1 MSDPAL
7 LPRLIRLAGPVAIAR
22 LGIMGMG
29 VADTIIVGQLAPREL
44 SHLALG
50 WAPTGLFL
58 VGAIGLLVSVQ
69 VLGARAIGEGRA
81 AHAGAVLRRGLII
94 AWIAGGVSAALI
106 ALSAT
111 PALLALG
118 IKPDLAAAAGK
129 VAMVLGLSIP
139 LHLTFIAAS
148 FFMEA
153 ISRPNAGA
161 VVMWLGN
168 AVNIALNLVLVSAYG
183 AVGSAWATV
192 GARVFLVAGLLGWI
206 FLKLRDSG
214 FGVAQPAPSSAP
226 GFGAMLAVGA
236 AAAISQVAEAGAF
249 GGMTVIAG
257 RIGEDAV
264 ASYQIVLN
272 LLAVVFMIALG
283 FAAATQVLVSESIG
297 ADQKAQA
304 TRAGWLGLGVNTLAM
319 FAAAVLILLFAQP
332 IGRAFSADP
341 ALVAAVAALMP
352 IAALVLA
359 PDGGQVVAA
368 AALRGRGDNWFPTA
382 SHVFA
387 YVIVMPPLAF
397 LLGEM
402 QGRGVA
408 GLMEAIFIAS
418 CISVGV
424 LVARFAWLTRRAQG
438 GFAQPRET

>member
-1 MSDPAL
+1 MFDFAL
-7 LPRLIRLAGPVAIAR
+7 LTRLVRLAGPVAIAR

-29 VADTIIVGQLAPREL
+29 VADTIIVGQLAPKEL

-50 WAPTGLFL
+50 WAPTGVFL
-58 VGAIGLLVSVQ
+58 VGAIGLLVGVQ
-69 VLGARAIGEGRA
+69 VLGARAIGEGNPEN
-81 AHAGAVLRRGLII
+81 AGAVLRRGLII
-94 AWIAGGVSAALI
+94 AWIAGGLSAVLI
-106 ALSAT
+106 AVGAT
-111 PALLALG
+111 PALIAMG
-118 IKPDLAAAAGK
+118 IAPDLAGAAGK
-129 VAMVLGLSIP
+129 VATVLGLSIP
-139 LHLTFIAAS
+139 LHLTFVASS

-168 AVNIALNLVLVSAYG
+168 AVNIGLNILLVIEFG

-206 FLKLRDSG
+206 FFTLRKSG
-214 FGVAQPAPSSAP
+214 YGVEKPAPSAAP
-226 GFGAMLAVGA
+226 GFTAMLAVGA
-236 AAAISQVAEAGAF
+236 AAAVSQVAEAGAF
-249 GGMTVIAG
+249 SGMTVIAG

-283 FAAATQVLVSESIG
+283 VAAATQVLVSESIG
-297 ADQKAQA
+297 ADKPATA
-304 TRAGWLGLGVNTLAM
+304 TRAGWLGLSVNTFAM
-319 FAAAVLILLFAQP
+319 LIAAVLILLFAQP
-332 IGRAFSADP
+332 IGRAYSADP
-341 ALVAAVAALMP
+341 ALVAAVVALMP

-397 LLGEM
+397 YLGEM
-402 QGRGVA
+402 QGRGVT
-408 GLMEAIFIAS
+408 GLMEAIFVAS

-438 GFAQPRET
+438 GLAQSRET